1 MNASIRTRLIVLVL
15 AAALPVL
22 LVASWFIWE
31 GLENDYAKARTAAT
45 TAAQLAAARID
56 NHINSVSSLLL
67 VIGRTVSPDPADAEK
82 NDAALR
88 AVKADLPDY
97 TNNILVFDLNGRN
110 IGMSQWPAVD
120 RNAVFSRDRSF
131 FKAALEGSVAMSD
144 PFKSRSNNNWIAN
157 VSRPIIDDAGVMRG
171 VIVLGTRLERI
182 SKIVESASLPP
193 GSIVRITNEQGII
206 IFRTDKPDWIGR
218 DVSEN
223 PIVRRHIE
231 IGEASEET
239 AWLDGVTRVTA
250 SVKTRAVAWVVTVGL
265 PMDTTFAL
273 ASEEVRWE
281 MFFCALAVAVAF
293 LLAWRLSSGIVG
305 PIRQLQHAA
314 AIVGAGKLDH
324 RSRIRTTGEL
334 RDLAVAFDKMAD
346 SLQRKQKES
355 DEFKQALLTENSE
368 RQKAEEAQRQARD
381 AAEAA
386 NRAKSEFLSAMSH
399 EIRTPLNGVIG
410 MTGLLLDTRLDPK
423 QRQYAETA
431 RQSGESLLGVINDI
445 LDFSKIEAGK
455 VELEVI
461 DFDLYD
467 IVENV
472 AGMVAVRAA
481 AKGLELATLIDHD
494 LPECFLGDPFRLR
507 QILANLAANAV
518 KFTERGEVV
527 LRARRYPENALENA
541 DGVTVRFE
549 VTDTGIGIPAE
560 LHSRL
565 FAAFSQA
572 DVSTTRKFGGTG
584 LGLAISSQLINLM
597 GGEIGAESEPG
608 KGSTFWFTVP
618 LRLSS
623 SSATRRRMD
632 LRGLRVLAVDD
643 NAVNRAILHE
653 HIVGWHM
660 RNGSAESGPR
670 ALDMLRAA
678 TARGEPYEVAIVDM
692 QMPGMDGLA
701 LARAIKEDPSI
712 AGTRLILLTSIGQT
726 GAEPNRD
733 GFFDACLTKPAPQSQ
748 LYDCLAR
755 VMAGSNPAEDELL
768 GVEIRSAS
776 QKHAK
781 RLAARQG
788 GRILIAEDNV
798 VNQQVAIGVL
808 ATLGYRSD
816 VVANGREAVEAMG
829 LMPYAAILM
838 DCQMPEMDGYQ
849 ATQEIRRLEG
859 TGRHTPIIAL
869 TADASKDA
877 RAKSLSAGMDDH
889 ITKPLNPQELAAAL
903 GRWLRRV
910 DELESQAVTAQSRP
924 EGAAGHI
931 ALDGLRELE
940 RTGAPGLVKKITD
953 LFLLDT
959 PRQLTDLRDSVQNGD
974 SVRLVKVAHTLKG
987 SAANLGAREMVR
999 ICAELQVLGEAENI
1013 SIAPSLVADLESQF
1027 GSVRDAI
1034 LSEGATG

>member
-15 AAALPVL
+15 AAVLPVL
-22 LVASWFIWE
+22 VVAGWFVWE
-31 GLENDYAKARTAAT
+31 GVENDYDKARTAAT

-56 NHINSVSSLLL
+56 NHVKDVSSLLL
-67 VIGRTVSPDPADAEK
+67 VISRMASSDPADSEK
-82 NDAALR
+82 NDAVLR
-88 AVKADLPDY
+88 AVKADLPEY

-110 IGMSQWPAVD
+110 IGMSQWPVVD
-120 RNAVFSRDRSF
+120 RNAVFSRDRSY
-131 FKAALEGSVAMSD
+131 FKAGLEGRVTVSD
-144 PFKSRSNNNWIAN
+144 PFKSRLNNNWIIN
-157 VSRPIIDDAGVMRG
+157 VSRPIIDDAGAVRG
-171 VIVLGTRLERI
+171 VIVIGTRLERI
-182 SKIVESASLPP
+182 SKIIESASLPP
-193 GSIVRITNEQGII
+193 GSSVRITNQQGII
-206 IFRTDKPDWIGR
+206 VCHFNRPDLIGQ
-218 DVSEN
+218 DVSDD

-231 IGEASEET
+231 IGEASQE
-239 AWLDGVTRVTA
+239 AVWLDGATRITA
-250 SVKTRAVAWVVTVGL
+250 SVKARAVPWVVTVGL
-265 PMDTTFAL
+265 PVDTTLAA

-281 MFFCALAVAVAF
+281 LFFSALAVAVAF
-293 LLAWRLSSGIVG
+293 LLAWRLSSGIAG

-346 SLQRKQKES
+346 SLQRKQQES
-355 DEFKQALLTENSE
+355 DEFRQALQAENTE

-381 AAEAA
+381 AAETA

-410 MTGLLLDTRLDPK
+410 MTGLLLDTKLDAR
-423 QRQYAETA
+423 QRHYAEMA
-431 RQSGESLLGVINDI
+431 RQSGESLLNLVNDV
-445 LDFSKIEAGK
+445 LDFSKIEVGK
-455 VELEVI
+455 VELEVV

-494 LPECFLGDPFRLR
+494 LPESFLGDPFRLR

-518 KFTERGEVV
+518 KFTERGEVI
-527 LRARRYPENALENA
+527 LRAKRCPENA
-541 DGVTVRFE
+541 DGVTIRFE

-560 LHSRL
+560 QLSQL

-584 LGLAISSQLINLM
+584 LGLAISSQLVRLM
-597 GGEIGAESEPG
+597 GGEIGVESEPG
-608 KGSTFWFTVP
+608 KGSTFWFTIP

-623 SSATRRRMD
+623 SSATRQRMD

-678 TARGEPYEVAIVDM
+678 AARGEPYEVAIVDM

-701 LARAIKEDPSI
+701 LARAIKADPSI

-726 GAEPNRD
+726 GPDPNRD
-733 GFFDACLTKPAPQSQ
+733 GLFDACLTKPAPQSQ

-755 VMAGSNPAEDELL
+755 VMAGSNLAEDELL
-768 GVEIRSAS
+768 RVAIPSAS
-776 QKHAK
+776 QKRAK

-816 VVANGREAVEAMG
+816 VVANGREAVEALG
-829 LMPYAAILM
+829 LVPYAAILM

-849 ATQEIRRLEG
+849 ATQEIRRREG

-877 RAKSLSAGMDDH
+877 HAKSLSAGMDDH

-903 GRWLRRV
+903 GRWLPRV
-910 DELESQAVTAQSRP
+910 GELESQAVTAQSRR
-924 EGAAGHI
+924 EGAVDHI

-940 RTGAPGLVKKITD
+940 RAGAPGLVKKVTD
-953 LFLLDT
+953 LFLQDT
-959 PRQLTDLRDSVQNGD
+959 PRQLTDLRDSVQKGD
-974 SVRLVKVAHTLKG
+974 PVRLVKVAHTLKG

-999 ICAELQVLGEAENI
+999 ICEELQVLGEDENI

-1034 LSEGATG
+1034 LSEEAAG

>member
-1 MNASIRTRLIVLVL
+1 V
-15 AAALPVL
+15 
-22 LVASWFIWE
+22 
-31 GLENDYAKARTAAT
+31 
-45 TAAQLAAARID
+45 
-56 NHINSVSSLLL
+56 
-67 VIGRTVSPDPADAEK
+67 
-82 NDAALR
+82 
-88 AVKADLPDY
+88 
-97 TNNILVFDLNGRN
+97 
-110 IGMSQWPAVD
+110 
-120 RNAVFSRDRSF
+120 
-131 FKAALEGSVAMSD
+131 SD
-144 PFKSRSNNNWIAN
+144 PIPSRFDGSWIA
-157 VSRPIIDDAGVMRG
+157 IIGSPLLDDAGAVRG
-171 VIVLGTRLERI
+171 VISLGTQLKGI
-182 SKIVESASLPP
+182 SKIIESASLPP
-193 GSIVRITNEQGII
+193 GSAVRVTSEQGII
-206 IFRTDKPDWIGR
+206 ISRSDKPDRVGR
-218 DVSEN
+218 DVSN
-223 PIVRRHIE
+223 DPIARRHIE
-231 IGEASEET
+231 IGEASEE
-239 AWLDGVTRVTA
+239 AVWLDGVTRITA
-250 SVKTRAVAWVVTVGL
+250 SVKTHAVPWVVTVGL
-265 PMDTTFAL
+265 PVDTTLAA

-281 MFFCALAVAVAF
+281 LFMSALAVVVAF

-305 PIRQLQHAA
+305 PIRQLQQAA

-324 RSRIRTTGEL
+324 RTRIRTTGEL
-334 RDLAVAFDKMAD
+334 RDLVVAFDKMAD

-355 DEFKQALLTENSE
+355 DEFKQALLTENTE

-381 AAEAA
+381 AAEMA

-410 MTGLLLDTRLDPK
+410 MTGLLLDTKLDTR
-423 QRQYAETA
+423 QRHYAEMA
-431 RQSGESLLGVINDI
+431 RQSGESLLSLVNDV

-455 VELEVI
+455 VELEVV

-494 LPECFLGDPFRLR
+494 LPESFLGDPFRLR

-527 LRARRYPENALENA
+527 LRAKRCPGNA
-541 DGVTVRFE
+541 DGVTIRFE
-549 VTDTGIGIPAE
+549 VTDTGIGIPPE
-560 LHSRL
+560 LHSQL

-584 LGLAISSQLINLM
+584 LGLAISSQLVRLM
-597 GGEIGAESEPG
+597 GGEIGVESEPG
-608 KGSTFWFTVP
+608 KGSTFWFTIP

-623 SSATRRRMD
+623 SSATRQRMD

-670 ALDMLRAA
+670 ALDMLYAA
-678 TARGEPYEVAIVDM
+678 AARGEPYEVAIVDM

-701 LARAIKEDPSI
+701 LARAIKADRSI

-726 GAEPNRD
+726 GPEPNRD
-733 GFFDACLTKPAPQSQ
+733 GFFDACLTKPAPQSH

-755 VMAGSNPAEDELL
+755 VMAGSNLAENEFPR
-768 GVEIRSAS
+768 VEIPSAS
-776 QKHAK
+776 QRRAK
-781 RLAARQG
+781 RLVARQG

-829 LMPYAAILM
+829 LVPYAAILM

-849 ATQEIRRLEG
+849 ATQEIRRREG

-869 TADASKDA
+869 TADVSKDA

-889 ITKPLNPQELAAAL
+889 VTKPLNPQELAAAF
-903 GRWLRRV
+903 GRWLPRV
-910 DELESQAVTAQSRP
+910 DELESLAVTARP
-924 EGAAGHI
+924 RGEDAVDHI

-940 RTGAPGLVKKITD
+940 RAGAPGLVKKITD
-953 LFLLDT
+953 MFLQDT
-959 PRQLTDLRDSVQNGD
+959 PRQLTDLRDSVQKGD

-999 ICAELQVLGEAENI
+999 ICDELQVLGEAENI
-1013 SIAPSLVADLESQF
+1013 GIAPSLVADLESQF

>member
-15 AAALPVL
+15 AAVLPVL
-22 LVASWFIWE
+22 LVAAWFIWE
-31 GLENDYAKARTAAT
+31 GAQDDYAKARTAAAS
-45 TAAQLAAARID
+45 AAQLAAERID
-56 NHINSVSSLLL
+56 NHVNDVSSLLL
-67 VIGRTVSPDPADAEK
+67 VIARLVSSDPADAEK
-82 NDAALR
+82 NDAVLR
-88 AVKADLPDY
+88 AVKTELPDY
-97 TNNILVFDLNGRN
+97 TNNILVFDPNGDN
-110 IGMSQWPAVD
+110 IGMSQWPLG
-120 RNAVFSRDRSF
+120 DRSAIF
-131 FKAALEGSVAMSD
+131 AGKRSYFKEALQGSVTLSD
-144 PFKSRSNNNWIAN
+144 PLKSKLNGNWIAN
-157 VSRPIIDDAGVMRG
+157 VTRPMIDGAGAVRG
-171 VIVLGTRLERI
+171 VVTLGTRLERI
-182 SKIVESASLPP
+182 SKIVELASLPP
-193 GSIVRITNEQGII
+193 GSAVSITNEHGII
-206 IFRTDKPDWIGR
+206 VAQSNKPDWIGR
-218 DVSEN
+218 DVSDE

-231 IGEASEET
+231 IGKASEE
-239 AWLDGVTRVTA
+239 AVWLDGVTRVTA
-250 SVKTRAVAWVVTVGL
+250 SVKARAVPWVVTVGL
-265 PMDTTFAL
+265 PVDTTFAA
-273 ASEEVRWE
+273 ASEEVRWDLSVSS
-281 MFFCALAVAVAF
+281 LAVAMAF
-293 LLAWRLSSGIVG
+293 LLAWRLSLGIVG
-305 PIRQLQHAA
+305 PIRQLQQAA
-314 AIVGAGKLDH
+314 AIVGAGNLDH

-334 RDLAVAFDKMAD
+334 RDLGLAFDKMAD
-346 SLQRKQKES
+346 SLQRKEKES
-355 DEFKQALLTENSE
+355 DEFKQALLTENAQ

-381 AAEAA
+381 VAETA

-410 MTGLLLDTRLDPK
+410 MTGLLLDTRLDAR
-423 QRQYAETA
+423 QRQYAEMA
-431 RQSGESLLGVINDI
+431 RQSGESLLGVINDV

-455 VELEVI
+455 VELEVV

-494 LPECFLGDPFRLR
+494 LPESFLGDPFRLR

-527 LRARRYPENALENA
+527 LRAKRCAANA
-541 DGVTVRFE
+541 DGVRIRFE
-549 VTDTGIGIPAE
+549 VTDTGIGISAQQQS
-560 LHSRL
+560 HL
-565 FAAFSQA
+565 FEAFSQA

-584 LGLAISSQLINLM
+584 LGLAISSQLVRLM
-597 GGEIGAESEPG
+597 GGEIGVESKPG

-623 SSATRRRMD
+623 SSATRPRMD

-670 ALDMLRAA
+670 ALDMLYAA
-678 TARGEPYEVAIVDM
+678 AARGEPYEVAIVDM

-701 LARAIKEDPSI
+701 LARAIKADRSI

-726 GAEPNRD
+726 GPEPNRD

-755 VMAGSNPAEDELL
+755 VMARSNLAEGEFLR
-768 GVEIRSAS
+768 VEIPAAS
-776 QKHAK
+776 QRRAK
-781 RLAARQG
+781 ELVARQG
-788 GRILIAEDNV
+788 GRILIAEDNI

-808 ATLGYRSD
+808 ATLGYSSD
-816 VVANGREAVEAMG
+816 VAANGREAVEAMG
-829 LMPYAAILM
+829 LVPYAAILM
-838 DCQMPEMDGYQ
+838 DCQMPEMDGYE
-849 ATQEIRRLEG
+849 ATQEIRRREG

-869 TADASKDA
+869 TADVLKDA

-889 ITKPLNPQELAAAL
+889 ITKPLNPKELAAAL
-903 GRWLRRV
+903 GRWLPRV
-910 DELESQAVTAQSRP
+910 DELESQAVTAQPRP
-924 EGAAGHI
+924 EGAVDHI

-940 RTGAPGLVKKITD
+940 RTGAPGLVKKVTD
-953 LFLLDT
+953 MFLQDT

-974 SVRLVKVAHTLKG
+974 LVRLVKVAHTLKG

-999 ICAELQVLGEAENI
+999 ICDELQVLGEAENI
-1013 SIAPSLVADLESQF
+1013 GIAPSLVADLESQF

-1034 LSEGATG
+1034 LSEGAVG

>member
-15 AAALPVL
+15 AAVLPVL
-22 LVASWFIWE
+22 LVTAFFIWE
-31 GLENDYAKARTAAT
+31 GVEQDYGKARTAAT
-45 TAAQLAAARID
+45 TAAQIAAARID

-67 VIGRTVSPDPADAEK
+67 VIGRIVSSDQADAEK
-82 NDAALR
+82 NDAVLR
-88 AVKADLPDY
+88 AVKADLPEH
-97 TNNILVFDLNGRN
+97 TNNILAFDPTGRN
-110 IGMSQWPAVD
+110 IAMSQWPLVD
-120 RNAVFSRDRSF
+120 RNTIFSGDRSY
-131 FKAALEGSVAMSD
+131 FKAALDGRVTVSD
-144 PFKSRSNNNWIAN
+144 PFKSRSNNNWIVN
-157 VSRPIIDDAGVMRG
+157 VTRPMIDSAGVVRG
-171 VIVLGTRLERI
+171 VVVLGTRLERI
-182 SKIVESASLPP
+182 SEIIGSASLPP
-193 GSIVRITNEQGII
+193 GSSVRITSNQGII
-206 IFRTDKPDWIGR
+206 ICHFNRPDLIGQ
-218 DVSEN
+218 DVSDD

-231 IGEASEET
+231 IGEASEE
-239 AWLDGVTRVTA
+239 AVWLDGVTRVTA
-250 SVKTRAVAWVVTVGL
+250 SVKARAVPWVVTVGL
-265 PMDTTFAL
+265 PMDTTFAP

-281 MFFCALAVAVAF
+281 LFFCALAVVVAF
-293 LLAWRLSSGIVG
+293 LLAWRLSSGIAG
-305 PIRQLQHAA
+305 PIRQLQQAA

-381 AAEAA
+381 VAETA

-410 MTGLLLDTRLDPK
+410 MTGLLLDTKLDIR
-423 QRQYAETA
+423 QRHYAEMA
-431 RQSGESLLGVINDI
+431 RQSGESLLNLVNDV

-455 VELEVI
+455 VELEVV
-461 DFDLYD
+461 DFDPCD
-467 IVENV
+467 VVENV

-494 LPECFLGDPFRLR
+494 LPEAFLGDPFRLR

-527 LRARRYPENALENA
+527 LRAKRCAENA
-541 DGVTVRFE
+541 DGVTIRFE
-549 VTDTGIGIPAE
+549 VADTGIGISAE
-560 LHSRL
+560 QHSQL
-565 FAAFSQA
+565 FAAFAQA

-584 LGLAISSQLINLM
+584 LGLAISSQLVGLM
-597 GGEIGAESEPG
+597 GGEIGVESEPG

-670 ALDMLRAA
+670 ALDMLYAAA
-678 TARGEPYEVAIVDM
+678 TRGEPYEVAIVDM

-701 LARAIKEDPSI
+701 LARAIKADPSI

-726 GAEPNRD
+726 GPEPNRD
-733 GFFDACLTKPAPQSQ
+733 GLFDACLTKPAPQSQ

-755 VMAGSNPAEDELL
+755 VIAGSNLAEDEFLR
-768 GVEIRSAS
+768 VEIPLAS
-776 QKHAK
+776 RKRAK
-781 RLAARQG
+781 RPVARQG
-788 GRILIAEDNV
+788 DRILIAEDNV

-808 ATLGYRSD
+808 ATLGYSSD
-816 VVANGREAVEAMG
+816 VVANGRQAVEAMG
-829 LMPYAAILM
+829 LLPYAAILM

-849 ATQEIRRLEG
+849 ATQEIRRREG

-869 TADASKDA
+869 TADVLKDA

-889 ITKPLNPQELAAAL
+889 ITKPLNPKELAAAL
-903 GRWLRRV
+903 GRWLPRV
-910 DELESQAVTAQSRP
+910 DKLESQAVTARSRP
-924 EGAAGHI
+924 EGAVDHTV
-931 ALDGLRELE
+931 LDGLRELE
-940 RTGAPGLVKKITD
+940 RAGAPGLVKKITD
-953 LFLLDT
+953 MFLQDT

-999 ICAELQVLGEAENI
+999 ICDELQVLGEAENI
-1013 SIAPSLVADLESQF
+1013 GIAPSLVADLESQF

>member
-15 AAALPVL
+15 AAVLPVL
-22 LVASWFIWE
+22 LLASFFIWE
-31 GLENDYAKARTAAT
+31 GVQEDYGKARTAAT
-45 TAAQLAAARID
+45 TAAQFAAARID
-56 NHINSVSSLLL
+56 NHVKDVSSLLL
-67 VIGRTVSPDPADAEK
+67 VISRMVSSDSADSEK
-82 NDAALR
+82 NDAVLR
-88 AVKADLPDY
+88 AVKADLAEY

-110 IGMSQWPAVD
+110 IGMSQWPVVD
-120 RNAVFSRDRSF
+120 RNAVFSKDRSY
-131 FKAALEGSVAMSD
+131 FKAGLEGRVTVSD
-144 PFKSRSNNNWIAN
+144 PFKSRLNNNWITN
-157 VSRPIIDDAGVMRG
+157 VSRPMLDGAGVVRG
-171 VIVLGTRLERI
+171 VVVLGTRLERI
-182 SKIVESASLPP
+182 SKIIESASLPP
-193 GSIVRITNEQGII
+193 GSSVRITNEQGII
-206 IFRTDKPDWIGR
+206 VCHFNRPDLIGQ
-218 DVSEN
+218 DVSDD
-223 PIVRRHIE
+223 PIARRHIE
-231 IGEASEET
+231 IGEASQE
-239 AWLDGVTRVTA
+239 AVWLDGVTRITA
-250 SVKTRAVAWVVTVGL
+250 SVKAGAVPWVVTVGL
-265 PMDTTFAL
+265 PMDATFAA

-281 MFFCALAVAVAF
+281 LLLSALAVAVAF

-305 PIRQLQHAA
+305 PIRQLQQAA

-334 RDLAVAFDKMAD
+334 RDLVFAFDKMAD
-346 SLQRKQKES
+346 SLQRKQNES
-355 DEFKQALLTENSE
+355 DEFKQALLTENTE
-368 RQKAEEAQRQARD
+368 RQKAEEAQRQAKD
-381 AAEAA
+381 AAETA

-410 MTGLLLDTRLDPK
+410 MTGLLLDTKLDTR
-423 QRQYAETA
+423 QRHYAEMA
-431 RQSGESLLGVINDI
+431 RQSGESLLVLVNDV

-455 VELEVI
+455 VELEVV

-481 AKGLELATLIDHD
+481 AKGLELATLVDHD
-494 LPECFLGDPFRLR
+494 LPESFLGDPFRLR

-518 KFTERGEVV
+518 KFTEQGEVV
-527 LRARRYPENALENA
+527 LHAKRCAENA
-541 DGVTVRFE
+541 DGVTIRFE

-560 LHSRL
+560 QHSQL

-584 LGLAISSQLINLM
+584 LGLAISSQLVSLM
-597 GGEIGAESEPG
+597 GGEIGVESEPG

-623 SSATRRRMD
+623 SSATRQRMD

-670 ALDMLRAA
+670 ALEMLGAA
-678 TARGEPYEVAIVDM
+678 AARGEPYEVAIVDM

-701 LARAIKEDPSI
+701 LARAIKADRSI

-726 GAEPNRD
+726 GPEPNRD

-755 VMAGSNPAEDELL
+755 VMAGSNLAEDELL
-768 GVEIRSAS
+768 RVEIPSAS
-776 QKHAK
+776 QRRAK

-829 LMPYAAILM
+829 LVPYAAILM
-838 DCQMPEMDGYQ
+838 DCQMPEMDGYE
-849 ATQEIRRLEG
+849 ATQEIRRREG

-869 TADASKDA
+869 TADVLKDA
-877 RAKSLSAGMDDH
+877 RAKSLAAGMDDH

-903 GRWLRRV
+903 GRWLPRV
-910 DELESQAVTAQSRP
+910 DKFENQAVTAQSRP
-924 EGAAGHI
+924 EGAVDHI

-953 LFLLDT
+953 MFLQDT
-959 PRQLTDLRDSVQNGD
+959 PRQLTALRDSVQNGD
-974 SVRLVKVAHTLKG
+974 SVRLVRVAHTLKG

-999 ICAELQVLGEAENI
+999 ICDELQVIGEAENI

-1034 LSEGATG
+1034 LSEEATG

>member
-1 MNASIRTRLIVLVL
+1 MNVSIRTRLIVLVL
-15 AAALPVL
+15 AAVLPVL
-22 LVASWFIWE
+22 AVTAFFICE
-31 GLENDYAKARTAAT
+31 GVQNDYDKARTAAT

-56 NHINSVSSLLL
+56 NHVKDVSSLLL
-67 VIGRTVSPDPADAEK
+67 VISRMVSSDPADSEK
-82 NDAALR
+82 NDAVLR

-97 TNNILVFDLNGRN
+97 TNNILAFDLNGRN
-110 IGMSQWPAVD
+110 IGMSQWPVVD
-120 RNAVFSRDRSF
+120 RNAVFSGDLSF
-131 FKAALEGSVAMSD
+131 FKAALEGGVAVSD
-144 PFKSRSNNNWIAN
+144 PFKSRSNNSWIAI
-157 VSRPIIDDAGVMRG
+157 VSRPMLDGAGVVRG
-171 VIVLGTRLERI
+171 VVDLGTRLERI
-182 SKIVESASLPP
+182 SKIIESASLPP
-193 GSIVRITNEQGII
+193 GSSVRITNQQGII
-206 IFRTDKPDWIGR
+206 VCHFNRPDLIGQ
-218 DVSEN
+218 DVSDD
-223 PIVRRHIE
+223 PIVRHHIE
-231 IGEASEET
+231 IGTASEE
-239 AWLDGVTRVTA
+239 AVWFDGVTRITA
-250 SVKTRAVAWVVTVGL
+250 SVKARAVPWVVTVGL
-265 PMDTTFAL
+265 PVDSTLAT

-281 MFFCALAVAVAF
+281 LFISALAVAVAF

-305 PIRQLQHAA
+305 PIRQLQQAA

-334 RDLAVAFDKMAD
+334 RDLVVAFDKMAD
-346 SLQRKQKES
+346 SLQRKQQES
-355 DEFKQALLTENSE
+355 DEFKQALQAENTE
-368 RQKAEEAQRQARD
+368 RQNAEEAQRQARD
-381 AAEAA
+381 AAETA
-386 NRAKSEFLSAMSH
+386 NRAKSDFLSAMSH

-423 QRQYAETA
+423 QRHYAEMA
-431 RQSGESLLGVINDI
+431 RQSGESLLNLVNDV

-455 VELEVI
+455 VELEVV

-494 LPECFLGDPFRLR
+494 LPESFLGDPFRLR

-527 LRARRYPENALENA
+527 LRAKRCAQNA
-541 DGVTVRFE
+541 DGTTIRFE

-560 LHSRL
+560 QHSQL

-572 DVSTTRKFGGTG
+572 DVSTTRKYGGTG
-584 LGLAISSQLINLM
+584 LGLAISSQLVRLM
-597 GGEIGAESEPG
+597 GGEIGADSEPG

-623 SSATRRRMD
+623 SSATRQRMD

-670 ALDMLRAA
+670 ALEMLRAA

-726 GAEPNRD
+726 GPEPNRD

-755 VMAGSNPAEDELL
+755 VMAGSSLAEDELL
-768 GVEIRSAS
+768 GVEIPSAS
-776 QKHAK
+776 QKRAK
-781 RLAARQG
+781 RLAARR

-829 LMPYAAILM
+829 LVPYAAILM

-849 ATQEIRRLEG
+849 ATQEIRRREG

-869 TADASKDA
+869 TADVSKDA

-910 DELESQAVTAQSRP
+910 DKLESQAVAAQPRA
-924 EGAAGHI
+924 EGAVDHI

-940 RTGAPGLVKKITD
+940 RTGAPGLVKKVTD
-953 LFLLDT
+953 LFLQDT

-974 SVRLVKVAHTLKG
+974 SARLVRVAHTLKG

-999 ICAELQVLGEAENI
+999 ICEELQVLGEDENI

>member
-1 MNASIRTRLIVLVL
+1 MNASIRTRLIALVL
-15 AAALPVL
+15 AAVLPVL
-22 LVASWFIWE
+22 LVAAYFISE
-31 GLENDYAKARTAAT
+31 RVQDDYAKARLAAT
-45 TAAQLAAARID
+45 DAAQLAAERID
-56 NHINSVSSLLL
+56 NHINDASTLLL
-67 VIGRTVSPDPADAEK
+67 VFGRIVSSDPADAEK
-82 NDAALR
+82 NDAVLR
-88 AVKADLPDY
+88 AIRSDLPDY
-97 TNNILVFDLNGRN
+97 TNNILVFDPNGRN
-110 IGMSQWPAVD
+110 IGMSQWPLGD
-120 RNAVFSRDRSF
+120 RNAVFSGDLSF
-131 FKAALEGSVAMSD
+131 FKAALEGRVTVSD
-144 PFKSRSNNNWIAN
+144 PFKSRLNGNWIVN
-157 VSRPIIDDAGVMRG
+157 VSRPMLDGAGVVRG
-171 VIVLGTRLERI
+171 VIDLGTRLERI
-182 SKIVESASLPP
+182 SEIIESARLPP
-193 GSIVRITNEQGII
+193 GSAVRITNERGII
-206 IFRTDKPDWIGR
+206 VALADRPEWIGR
-218 DVSEN
+218 DVSDH
-223 PIVRRHIE
+223 PMVRGHIE
-231 IGEASEET
+231 IGEASQEEV
-239 AWLDGVTRVTA
+239 WPDGVARVTA
-250 SVKTRAVAWVVTVGL
+250 SVKARAVPWVVTVGL
-265 PMDTTFAL
+265 PVDATLAA
-273 ASEEVRWE
+273 ASEEASWE
-281 MFFCALAVAVAF
+281 LFFSALAVAMAF
-293 LLAWRLSSGIVG
+293 LLAWRLSWGIVG
-305 PIRQLQHAA
+305 PIRQLQQAA

-334 RDLAVAFDKMAD
+334 RDLVLAFDKMAD
-346 SLQRKQKES
+346 SLQHKQKES
-355 DEFKQALLTENSE
+355 DEFKQALQAENTE

-386 NRAKSEFLSAMSH
+386 NCAKSEFLSAMSH

-423 QRQYAETA
+423 QRRYAETA
-431 RQSGESLLGVINDI
+431 RQSGESLLGVINDV

-518 KFTERGEVV
+518 KFTDRGEVV
-527 LRARRYPENALENA
+527 LRARRCAESA
-541 DGVTVRFE
+541 DGVTIRFE
-549 VTDTGIGIPAE
+549 VIDTGIGISAE
-560 LHSRL
+560 QQSRL

-572 DVSTTRKFGGTG
+572 DVSTTRKYGGTG

-597 GGEIGAESEPG
+597 GGEIGVESEPG

-623 SSATRRRMD
+623 SSATRQRMD

-733 GFFDACLTKPAPQSQ
+733 GFFEACLTKPAPQSQ

-755 VMAGSNPAEDELL
+755 VMAGSNLAEDELL

-776 QKHAK
+776 QERAK

-808 ATLGYRSD
+808 ATLGYRAD
-816 VVANGREAVEAMG
+816 VVANGREAVAAMG

-849 ATQEIRRLEG
+849 ATQEIRRREG
-859 TGRHTPIIAL
+859 TGRRTPIIAL
-869 TADASKDA
+869 TADVSKDA

-910 DELESQAVTAQSRP
+910 DELENRAVAAQPRA
-924 EGAAGHI
+924 EGTVDHSV
-931 ALDGLRELE
+931 LDSLRELE
-940 RTGAPGLVKKITD
+940 RAGRPD
-953 LFLLDT
+953 L
-959 PRQLTDLRDSVQNGD
+959 
-974 SVRLVKVAHTLKG
+974 
-987 SAANLGAREMVR
+987 
-999 ICAELQVLGEAENI
+999 
-1013 SIAPSLVADLESQF
+1013 
-1027 GSVRDAI
+1027 
-1034 LSEGATG
+1034 